1 MERSAR
7 RALSGSAPARG
18 HRGRGRWGQRDRHG
32 RGPRA
37 AAPRGA
43 PPREGGHRGV
53 RHAPGGGRHVELGRL
68 RHRGRALAPRAAPAP
83 SFRRRRAAHGA
94 GLRGCRSRGRRHAE
108 ARGDGGCHAF
118 SGAREHGRVTSP
130 DSRHASPR
138 RKVPM
143 SQPAKSS
150 SVVDTYRAL
159 HPKSAALAARAQK
172 VIPGGI
178 THDGRHLSPFPVY
191 IDRALGSHKWDVDGH
206 EYIDYWMGHGA
217 LFLGHCHPAVVKAIQ
232 EQAPRGTHLGASHEL
247 EVRWAELITTLIPS
261 AEMVR
266 FTMSGTEATHLALR
280 IARAYT
286 GRSKVVK
293 FHGHFHGWHDGV
305 VAAVNPP
312 FEVPMSAGVPS
323 GILDQ
328 LLLCPPND
336 IKVVRTLLERGDVA
350 AVILEPAGG
359 QSGTTPTI
367 PGYLQELRS
376 ACTSQGVVLIFDE
389 VITGFRYAPG
399 GAQAYF
405 GVTPDLTTLAEIVAG
420 GLAGGARCGKRE
432 LMGMLAFRGD
442 PDWDRSRRVAHAGSF
457 NANPLCA
464 AAAIATLEL
473 CADASLQARA
483 NKMGDE
489 LRRGLGDVMK
499 RVGVPGTCYGEASIY
514 HVSFEGKPGLAG
526 FDRPRKGSLYHLLR
540 CALLNNGVD
549 CSANHGW
556 ISALHTEEDLGRTL
570 QGYERAFRAMAA
582 DAAFTSA

>member
-1 MERSAR
+1 MECSAR
-7 RALSGSAPARG
+7 RALSGSAPACD

-32 RGPRA
+32 RGARA

-83 SFRRRRAAHGA
+83 SFRRRRASHGA

-178 THDGRHLSPFPVY
+178 THDGRHLSPFAVY

-206 EYIDYWMGHGA
+206 EYVDYWMGHGA
-217 LFLGHCHPAVVKAIQ
+217 LFLGHCHPKVVKAIQ
-232 EQAPRGTHLGASHEL
+232 EQAAKGTHFGASHEL
-247 EVRWAELITTLIPS
+247 EVRWAELITKLVPS

-266 FTMSGTEATHLALR
+266 FAMSGTEATHLALR

-286 GRSKVVK
+286 GRNKVVK
-293 FHGHFHGWHDGV
+293 FQGHFHGWHDGV

-312 FEVPMSAGVPS
+312 YDVPMSAGVPTS
-323 GILDQ
+323 VLDQ
-328 LLLCPPND
+328 LLVCPPND
-336 IKVVRTLLERGDVA
+336 IKAVDSMLERGDVA

-367 PGYLQELRS
+367 PGYLQELR
-376 ACTSQGVVLIFDE
+376 TLTTRHKVVLIFDE
-389 VITGFRYAPG
+389 VITGFRYSPG

-405 GVTPDLTTLAEIVAG
+405 GVTPDLTTLAKIVSG
-420 GLAGGARCGKRE
+420 GLPGGALCGRRP
-432 LMGMLAFRGD
+432 LMSMLTFRGD
-442 PDWDRSRRVAHAGSF
+442 PDWDRSQRVAHAGTF
-457 NANPLCA
+457 NANPLSA

-473 CADASLQARA
+473 VADASLQAKA
-483 NKMGDE
+483 NKYGEE
-489 LRRGLGDVMK
+489 LRRELADAMK
-499 RVGVPGTCYGEASIY
+499 RAGAPGTCYGEASIF

-526 FDRPRKGSLYHLLR
+526 FDRPRKGTVYHLLR

-549 CSANHGW
+549 CSMNHGW
-556 ISALHTEEDLGRTL
+556 ISALHSPEDRERTRR
-570 QGYERAFRAMAA
+570 GYDAAFRALAA
-582 DAAFTSA
+582 EGAFKGA